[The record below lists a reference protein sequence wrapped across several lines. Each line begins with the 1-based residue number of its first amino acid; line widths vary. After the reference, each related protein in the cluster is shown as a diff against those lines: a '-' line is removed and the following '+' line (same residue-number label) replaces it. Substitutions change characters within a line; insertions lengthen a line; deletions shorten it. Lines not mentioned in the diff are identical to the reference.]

1 MPMSQITKKK
11 ISRALKKYHRCAKR
25 AKCGKKKQK
34 VRRSKRHQKKKKKK
48 KKDDEDMSVAEMLA
62 AQGISA

>member
-48 KKDDEDMSVAEMLA
+48 DDEDMSVAEMLA